1 MISTFSSL
9 RYANW
14 IGATGL
20 KMKEAQTVGRQTRII
35 RISRLDEEVA
45 NANIWTVNWGWD
57 MEIFK
62 KKRLVII
69 LTGKLVF
76 NFHPSLWYFSSQ
88 LLDWTLVKGFI
99 IISSLRK

>member
-57 MEIFK
+57 MEIFEK
-62 KKRLVII
+62 KIGYHLNWQ
-69 LTGKLVF
+69 TGL
-76 NFHPSLWYFSSQ
+76 
-88 LLDWTLVKGFI
+88 
-99 IISSLRK
+99 